1 MRGVFI
7 IFSTYVFIYDTFAQF
22 EVVLANYIL
31 KHKGEVI
38 TFGIDDEKVTSSEE
52 FITVPHKSIDE
63 LDVDDIDLLVIPGGD
78 PSQVNEKEKLYS
90 LIKEVNKKDKLI
102 GAICAAPVHLAKASI
117 LNNIKFT
124 TTLDI
129 NSIDEFNEDN
139 FIDNN
144 VVIDENIITAKASGY
159 VDFAIELG
167 KQVEVFEDEN
177 DLNETIR
184 FFKYF
189 NEEK

>member
-1 MRGVFI
+1 VFV
-7 IFSTYVFIYDTFAQF
+7 IFSTYVFIYDSFAQF
-22 EVVLANYIL
+22 EVILANYFL

-38 TFGIDDEKVTSSEE
+38 TFGIENDKATSHEE
-52 FITVPHKSIDE
+52 FITLPHKNIND
-63 LDVDDIDLLVIPGGD
+63 LDIDDIDLLIIPGGD
-78 PSQVNEKEKLYS
+78 PSKVKEKEKLYS
-90 LIKEVNKKDKLI
+90 LINEVNKKDKFI
-102 GAICAAPVHLAKASI
+102 GAICAAPVHLAKAGI
-117 LNNIKFT
+117 LSNRKFT

-129 NSIDEFNEDN
+129 NSIEEFNVEN
-139 FIDNN
+139 FVDKN

-167 KQVEVFEDEN
+167 KKVNVFEDED

-189 NEEK
+189 NENK

>member
-1 MRGVFI
+1 MFI

-22 EVVLANYIL
+22 EVVLANYFL
-31 KHKGEVI
+31 KHKGKVI
-38 TFGIDDEKVTSSEE
+38 TFGIDNDKVTSHEE

-63 LDVDDIDLLVIPGGD
+63 IDVDDIDLLIIPGGD
-78 PSQVNEKEKLYS
+78 PSKVKEKEKLYN

-102 GAICAAPVHLAKASI
+102 GAICAAPVHLAKAGI
-117 LNNIKFT
+117 LNNRKYT

-129 NSIDEFNEDN
+129 NSIKEFNIEN
-139 FIDNN
+139 FVDEN
-144 VVIDENIITAKASGY
+144 VVVDEKLITAKASGY

-177 DLNETIR
+177 DLDETIR

>member
-1 MRGVFI
+1 MVI

-38 TFGIDDEKVTSSEE
+38 TFGIDDDKVTSHEE
-52 FITVPHKSIDE
+52 FITVPHKSINE
-63 LDVDDIDLLVIPGGD
+63 IEVDDIDLLIIPGGD
-78 PSQVNEKEKLYS
+78 PSQVKEKEKLYN
-90 LIKEVNKKDKLI
+90 LLNEVNKKDKLI
-102 GAICAAPVHLAKASI
+102 GAICAAPVHLAKEGI
-117 LNNIKFT
+117 LNNKKYT

-129 NSIDEFNEDN
+129 NSIEEFNVES
-139 FIDNN
+139 FIDKN
-144 VVIDENIITAKASGY
+144 VVVDENIITAKASGY

-167 KQVEVFEDEN
+167 KQVEVFEDED